1 MKRNQT
7 QKIGDLLNDFVKQN
21 HMEQKLREVDVLQY
35 WPELIGPA
43 LGRYIRSLHIDK
55 KVLYVDVTS
64 SVARAE
70 LYMLREEF
78 RSRLN
83 EKAGVEAIVRI
94 EFR

>member
-7 QKIGDLLNDFVKQN
+7 QSIGSLLHDFVRQN
-21 HMEQKLREVDVLQY
+21 HMEQKLKEVDVLQY
-35 WPELIGPA
+35 WPELIGPS
-43 LGRYIRSLHIDK
+43 LSHYIRGLHIEK
-55 KVLYVDVTS
+55 KILYVDVTS

-83 EKAGVEAIVRI
+83 EKAGMEAIVKI
-94 EFR
+94 VFR

>member
-7 QKIGDLLNDFVKQN
+7 QAIGDLLSDYIRQN
-21 HMEQKLREVDVLQY
+21 QMEEKLREVDLLQY

-43 LGRYIRSLHIDK
+43 LGRYIGGIRIEK
-55 KVLYVDVTS
+55 QVLYVNVTS

-78 RSRLN
+78 RQRLN
-83 EKAGVEAIVRI
+83 EKVGHEVITKIV
-94 EFR
+94 FR